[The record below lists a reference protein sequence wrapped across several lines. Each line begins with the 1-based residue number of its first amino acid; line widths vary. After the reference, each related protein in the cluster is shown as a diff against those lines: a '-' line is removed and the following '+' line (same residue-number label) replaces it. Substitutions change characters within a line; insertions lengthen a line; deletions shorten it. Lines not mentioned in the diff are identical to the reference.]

1 MSGKKK
7 PAGLA
12 DVDLRVDPEKRVVS
26 KFDEKS
32 IAKFPAADTRT
43 MGFPVK
49 DDCAEEHIM

>member
-1 MSGKKK
+1 MSEKKK
-7 PAGLA
+7 PAGPA
-12 DVDLRVDPEKRVVS
+12 GADLRVSPEKRVVS

-32 IAKFPAADTRT
+32 IAKFPVADTKT

>member
-7 PAGLA
+7 PAGPVNA
-12 DVDLRVDPEKRVVS
+12 ELRVDPEKRVVS

-32 IAKFPAADTRT
+32 IAKFPVADTRT